1 MATTKDIKLYGTLG
15 TAVGKPITT
24 TNEIY
29 DDVQLKNQ
37 QDINADLYKK
47 TKELNNVDVD
57 TYVMSDLKMPD
68 VTLYSCGGVLTEIF
82 RYTSGIEDSDNQLWV
97 LQNGTEPI
105 GNNNRN
111 VRVVYVFERI
121 TENKTACWK
130 YVGNANLDSYEE
142 TKKNLVSS
150 DTIYFDESVF
160 DLMKCVFGR
169 KNEFYDDLDKA
180 VKEAIA
186 GGKDSLNHG
195 EKLNFPLS
203 DGQSTEIT
211 DYNEP
216 YYELGIKTVGK
227 SIVYDHDAH
236 EFKYDDKNDYTVN
249 EIKIPYATST
259 RSGVMSAADK
269 QKLDGISST
278 GEIACVSSVTY
289 TSDATKG
296 TLNVVNANDTTLTT
310 EVNGATT
317 SKAGLLSA
325 EDKKSLDAVSALK
338 FEIKNGVLTLVNG
351 EDTYCV
357 SLTPYTTPTAPSISG
372 AGTYSLTVGA
382 KTNAVITNKDS
393 RTCII
398 NYNDGTA
405 KTITLAPGASTTI
418 AITSTGENESM
429 RYPISATAVCNGLS
443 SNQTSI
449 EIIINRQVA
458 KPVVVIGG
466 DKYDKSRTITATCS
480 TSGSS
485 IKYSTD
491 GGSRW
496 NDYGGSAVT
505 VTSTTAARGITF
517 CATASTWVNSDNSYN
532 ESQIIVGAKPVY
544 IGFGASTLANEA
556 AITSMEGVQKV
567 KKDTPAGTYTVT
579 NTNKGVYLWIC
590 SAGTLTSVKSS
601 GFAVPMEIVQTI
613 DDYKCYRSSSAVQIV
628 GAQTFEVS

>member
-37 QDINADLYKK
+37 QDINADLYKQIQ
-47 TKELNNVDVD
+47 NGGQVDVKYY
-57 TYVMSDLKMPD
+57 TTEGSKMPIVGNYVD
-68 VTLYSCGGVLTEIF
+68 CGIPAEI
-82 RYTSGIEDSDNQLWV
+82 YEYQTGPDITDHQLWV
-97 LQNGTEPI
+97 LSSTGEPI
-105 GNNNRN
+105 GTDNRS
-111 VRVVYVFERI
+111 VRYVYVFNGIEESGTSYWQYSGI
-121 TENKTACWK
+121 CYLN
-130 YVGNANLDSYEE
+130 SYEE
-142 TKKNLVSS
+142 SKKNIS
-150 DTIYFDESVF
+150 DLTEELFNSII
-160 DLMKCVFGR
+160 CVFGR

-186 GGKDSLNHG
+186 DGKDSLNHN

-227 SIVYDHDAH
+227 SIIYDHDAH

-289 TSDATKG
+289 ASDATKG
-296 TLNVVNANDTTLTT
+296 TLNVVNANNTTLTT

-338 FEIKNGVLTLVNG
+338 FEIKNGVLTLVSG

-382 KTNAVITNKDS
+382 KINAVITNKDS
-393 RTCII
+393 RTCVI

-429 RYPISATAVCNGLS
+429 RYPIYATAVCNGLS
-443 SNQTSI
+443 SEQTDI
-449 EIIINRQVA
+449 EIVIKRQVS
-458 KPVVVIGG
+458 KPVIKISG
-466 DKYDKSRTITATCS
+466 DKYDKSRTITAICS
-480 TSGSS
+480 TNGSS
-485 IKYSTD
+485 IKYSID
-491 GGSRW
+491 GGNQW
-496 NDYGGSAVT
+496 NDYGSSAVT
-505 VTSTTAARGITF
+505 VNTTTAVRGYAF

-579 NTNKGVYLWIC
+579 NTNNGVYLWIC

-613 DDYKCYRSSSAVQIV
+613 DGYKCYRSSSAVQII